1 MDKIIPIA
9 ILVLFIILTASWLFS
24 RYRMCP
30 PDKILIVFGKVGTG
44 QPAKCYHGG
53 STFVLPV
60 LQSYSYLDLNPI
72 NIDVPLQGA
81 LSSQNIRVDV
91 PSSFIVGISTL
102 PEIMQNA
109 AARLLG
115 RSREEIRNLAA
126 EIIMGQMRVVIA
138 SMTIEEINSDRE
150 KLIKGITEGVD
161 VELHKVGLHLINA
174 NITDIQDA
182 SGYINALGKEAAA
195 RAINDATIKVAEETR
210 RGEIGK
216 AEAEKDQTIQVA
228 NARAIAI
235 EGQNEAQIKIAESA
249 AKLQVKQ
256 AEAKKLAEVAQKV
269 QEAKTLE
276 EAYQAEKEAE
286 LKRAERE
293 RATQE
298 ANILVTARIEKSQR
312 EVQAQAT
319 AEVLKLEQEGKAQ
332 ALLIQRRA
340 EAEAIRQLAE
350 GEAQATLLKKKA
362 EGEGMEMVGRGEA
375 AAIEAVLEGT
385 ATPLEFKLAKAVKKY
400 DLRNDAQRL
409 QYVDEAIGILA
420 GSAVSPT
427 ARDVY
432 AGRIAEQTG
441 IDKKAVLVQLESAV
455 RGAGRRARRK
465 EQNELSRQGIAADIR
480 VPYDRGGEAALGAAS
495 AARQLVAAMLQDAGA
510 IPYIRERLNLG
521 MVVLPEMQQAIK
533 AIYDCAAR
541 GQPANATTLSP
552 LLEEK
557 AYSQVMLAQAQN
569 ADTRLTRRDID
580 MLLDRLQTANPES
593 AQVAGTTDD
602 EFRQKFAALARKK
615 VGERPPEE

>member
-195 RAINDATIKVAEETR
+195 RAIHDATR

-340 EAEAIRQLAE
+340 EAEAIRQLA
-350 GEAQATLLKKKA
+350 
-362 EGEGMEMVGRGEA
+362 
-375 AAIEAVLEGT
+375 
-385 ATPLEFKLAKAVKKY
+385 
-400 DLRNDAQRL
+400 D
-409 QYVDEAIGILA
+409 
-420 GSAVSPT
+420 
-427 ARDVY
+427 
-432 AGRIAEQTG
+432 
-441 IDKKAVLVQLESAV
+441 
-455 RGAGRRARRK
+455 
-465 EQNELSRQGIAADIR
+465 
-480 VPYDRGGEAALGAAS
+480 GG
-495 AARQLVAAMLQDAGA
+495 
-510 IPYIRERLNLG
+510 Y
-521 MVVLPEMQQAIK
+521 
-533 AIYDCAAR
+533 
-541 GQPANATTLSP
+541 
-552 LLEEK
+552 
-557 AYSQVMLAQAQN
+557 
-569 ADTRLTRRDID
+569 
-580 MLLDRLQTANPES
+580 
-593 AQVAGTTDD
+593 
-602 EFRQKFAALARKK
+602 
-615 VGERPPEE
+615 PPEEKGGRGRHGNGGTR

>member
-1 MDKIIPIA
+1 MDQIIPIA

-60 LQSYSYLDLNPI
+60 LQSYSYLDQNPI

-81 LSSQNIRVDV
+81 LTSQNIRVDV

-182 SGYINALGKEAAA
+182 SGYISALGKEAAA

-216 AEAEKDQTIQVA
+216 AEAEKDQTVQVA

-276 EAYQAEKEAE
+276 EAYEAEKEAE
-286 LKRAERE
+286 IKRAERE

-375 AAIEAVLEGT
+375 AAIEAVLEGKARGFQQIVQAAGSSDAASSLLITEQLTKIVELQSGAIKGLKFDKVVVMGNGGDSSVGGFVQNLVKDTLPLHELGKSVGLELPSFLGKSTEEKKAPAAAAPAAATQAATT
-385 ATPLEFKLAKAVKKY
+385 ATTVKL
-400 DLRNDAQRL
+400 N
-409 QYVDEAIGILA
+409 
-420 GSAVSPT
+420 
-427 ARDVY
+427 
-432 AGRIAEQTG
+432 
-441 IDKKAVLVQLESAV
+441 
-455 RGAGRRARRK
+455 
-465 EQNELSRQGIAADIR
+465 
-480 VPYDRGGEAALGAAS
+480 
-495 AARQLVAAMLQDAGA
+495 
-510 IPYIRERLNLG
+510 
-521 MVVLPEMQQAIK
+521 
-533 AIYDCAAR
+533 
-541 GQPANATTLSP
+541 
-552 LLEEK
+552 
-557 AYSQVMLAQAQN
+557 
-569 ADTRLTRRDID
+569 
-580 MLLDRLQTANPES
+580 
-593 AQVAGTTDD
+593 
-602 EFRQKFAALARKK
+602 
-615 VGERPPEE
+615 

>member
-115 RSREEIRNLAA
+115 RTREEIRNLAA

-210 RGEIGK
+210 REIGK
-216 AEAEKDQTIQVA
+216 AEAEKDQTVQVA
-228 NARAIAI
+228 NARAVAI

-298 ANILVTARIEKSQR
+298 ANILVSAQIEKSQR

-332 ALLIQRRA
+332 ALLIQRKA

-375 AAIEAVLEGT
+375 AAIEAVLAGKASGFRQIVQAAGSSDAASNLLVTEQLTRIVELQSG
-385 ATPLEFKLAKAVKKY
+385 AVKGLKF
-400 DLRNDAQRL
+400 DKVIVMGNGGDSSVGGFVQNLVKDTL
-409 QYVDEAIGILA
+409 PLHELGKSVGLELPSFLGKSTDG
-420 GSAVSPT
+420 
-427 ARDVY
+427 
-432 AGRIAEQTG
+432 
-441 IDKKAVLVQLESAV
+441 KKAPAPAPAATVQ
-455 RGAGRRARRK
+455 
-465 EQNELSRQGIAADIR
+465 
-480 VPYDRGGEAALGAAS
+480 
-495 AARQLVAAMLQDAGA
+495 AGA
-510 IPYIRERLNLG
+510 TE
-521 MVVLPEMQQAIK
+521 
-533 AIYDCAAR
+533 
-541 GQPANATTLSP
+541 TTVKLS
-552 LLEEK
+552 
-557 AYSQVMLAQAQN
+557 
-569 ADTRLTRRDID
+569 
-580 MLLDRLQTANPES
+580 
-593 AQVAGTTDD
+593 
-602 EFRQKFAALARKK
+602 
-615 VGERPPEE
+615 

>member
-216 AEAEKDQTIQVA
+216 RKRKRTRPSRWRTPAPSPLR
-228 NARAIAI
+228 ART
-235 EGQNEAQIKIAESA
+235 KP
-249 AKLQVKQ
+249 
-256 AEAKKLAEVAQKV
+256 
-269 QEAKTLE
+269 
-276 EAYQAEKEAE
+276 
-286 LKRAERE
+286 R
-293 RATQE
+293 
-298 ANILVTARIEKSQR
+298 
-312 EVQAQAT
+312 
-319 AEVLKLEQEGKAQ
+319 LKL
-332 ALLIQRRA
+332 
-340 EAEAIRQLAE
+340 
-350 GEAQATLLKKKA
+350 
-362 EGEGMEMVGRGEA
+362 
-375 AAIEAVLEGT
+375 
-385 ATPLEFKLAKAVKKY
+385 
-400 DLRNDAQRL
+400 RN
-409 QYVDEAIGILA
+409 
-420 GSAVSPT
+420 
-427 ARDVY
+427 
-432 AGRIAEQTG
+432 
-441 IDKKAVLVQLESAV
+441 
-455 RGAGRRARRK
+455 
-465 EQNELSRQGIAADIR
+465 
-480 VPYDRGGEAALGAAS
+480 
-495 AARQLVAAMLQDAGA
+495 
-510 IPYIRERLNLG
+510 
-521 MVVLPEMQQAIK
+521 
-533 AIYDCAAR
+533 
-541 GQPANATTLSP
+541 
-552 LLEEK
+552 
-557 AYSQVMLAQAQN
+557 
-569 ADTRLTRRDID
+569 
-580 MLLDRLQTANPES
+580 
-593 AQVAGTTDD
+593 
-602 EFRQKFAALARKK
+602 
-615 VGERPPEE
+615 PPPSCK

>member
-174 NITDIQDA
+174 
-182 SGYINALGKEAAA
+182 LGKEAAA

-340 EAEAIRQLAE
+340 EAEAIRQLAD

-375 AAIEAVLEGT
+375 AAIEAVLEGKARGFQQIVQAAGSSEAASNLLVTEQLTKIVELQSGAIKGLKFDKVVVMGNGGNSSVGGFVQNLVTDTLPLHELGKSVGLELPAFLGKPMEGKTAASSPAPAADAPAADT
-385 ATPLEFKLAKAVKKY
+385 ATTV
-400 DLRNDAQRL
+400 
-409 QYVDEAIGILA
+409 
-420 GSAVSPT
+420 
-427 ARDVY
+427 
-432 AGRIAEQTG
+432 
-441 IDKKAVLVQLESAV
+441 
-455 RGAGRRARRK
+455 
-465 EQNELSRQGIAADIR
+465 
-480 VPYDRGGEAALGAAS
+480 
-495 AARQLVAAMLQDAGA
+495 
-510 IPYIRERLNLG
+510 
-521 MVVLPEMQQAIK
+521 
-533 AIYDCAAR
+533 
-541 GQPANATTLSP
+541 
-552 LLEEK
+552 
-557 AYSQVMLAQAQN
+557 
-569 ADTRLTRRDID
+569 
-580 MLLDRLQTANPES
+580 NPS
-593 AQVAGTTDD
+593 
-602 EFRQKFAALARKK
+602 
-615 VGERPPEE
+615 

>member
-115 RSREEIRNLAA
+115 RTREEIRNLAA

-216 AEAEKDQTIQVA
+216 AEAEKDQTVQVA
-228 NARAIAI
+228 NARAVAI

-298 ANILVTARIEKSQR
+298 ANILVSAQIEKSQR

-332 ALLIQRRA
+332 ARLRLALDEQGLGIQRKA

-375 AAIEAVLEGT
+375 AAIEAVLAGKASGFRQIVQAAGSSDAASNLLVTEQLTRIVELQSG
-385 ATPLEFKLAKAVKKY
+385 AVKGLKF
-400 DLRNDAQRL
+400 DKVIVMGNGGDSSVGGFVQNLVKDTL
-409 QYVDEAIGILA
+409 PLHELGKSVGLELPSFLGKSTDG
-420 GSAVSPT
+420 
-427 ARDVY
+427 
-432 AGRIAEQTG
+432 
-441 IDKKAVLVQLESAV
+441 KKAPAPAPAATVQ
-455 RGAGRRARRK
+455 
-465 EQNELSRQGIAADIR
+465 
-480 VPYDRGGEAALGAAS
+480 
-495 AARQLVAAMLQDAGA
+495 AGA
-510 IPYIRERLNLG
+510 TE
-521 MVVLPEMQQAIK
+521 
-533 AIYDCAAR
+533 
-541 GQPANATTLSP
+541 TTVKLS
-552 LLEEK
+552 
-557 AYSQVMLAQAQN
+557 
-569 ADTRLTRRDID
+569 
-580 MLLDRLQTANPES
+580 
-593 AQVAGTTDD
+593 
-602 EFRQKFAALARKK
+602 
-615 VGERPPEE
+615 

>member
-1 MDKIIPIA
+1 MDQIIPIA

-182 SGYINALGKEAAA
+182 SGYISALGKEAAA

-216 AEAEKDQTIQVA
+216 AEAEKDQTVQVA

-276 EAYQAEKEAE
+276 EAYEAEK
-286 LKRAERE
+286 
-293 RATQE
+293 
-298 ANILVTARIEKSQR
+298 
-312 EVQAQAT
+312 
-319 AEVLKLEQEGKAQ
+319 
-332 ALLIQRRA
+332 
-340 EAEAIRQLAE
+340 EAIRQLAE

-375 AAIEAVLEGT
+375 AAIEAVLEGKARGFQQIVQAAGSSDAASSLLITEQLTKIVELQSGAIKGLKFDKVVVMGNGGDSSVGGFVQNLVKDTLPLHELGKSVGLELPSFLGKSTEEKKAPAAAAPAAATQAATT
-385 ATPLEFKLAKAVKKY
+385 ATTVKL
-400 DLRNDAQRL
+400 N
-409 QYVDEAIGILA
+409 
-420 GSAVSPT
+420 
-427 ARDVY
+427 
-432 AGRIAEQTG
+432 
-441 IDKKAVLVQLESAV
+441 
-455 RGAGRRARRK
+455 
-465 EQNELSRQGIAADIR
+465 
-480 VPYDRGGEAALGAAS
+480 
-495 AARQLVAAMLQDAGA
+495 
-510 IPYIRERLNLG
+510 
-521 MVVLPEMQQAIK
+521 
-533 AIYDCAAR
+533 
-541 GQPANATTLSP
+541 
-552 LLEEK
+552 
-557 AYSQVMLAQAQN
+557 
-569 ADTRLTRRDID
+569 
-580 MLLDRLQTANPES
+580 
-593 AQVAGTTDD
+593 
-602 EFRQKFAALARKK
+602 
-615 VGERPPEE
+615 

>member
-210 RGEIGK
+210 RGKSAKRKRKRTRPSRWRTPAPSPLK
-216 AEAEKDQTIQVA
+216 ARTKP
-228 NARAIAI
+228 R
-235 EGQNEAQIKIAESA
+235 
-249 AKLQVKQ
+249 
-256 AEAKKLAEVAQKV
+256 
-269 QEAKTLE
+269 
-276 EAYQAEKEAE
+276 
-286 LKRAERE
+286 
-293 RATQE
+293 
-298 ANILVTARIEKSQR
+298 
-312 EVQAQAT
+312 
-319 AEVLKLEQEGKAQ
+319 LKL
-332 ALLIQRRA
+332 
-340 EAEAIRQLAE
+340 
-350 GEAQATLLKKKA
+350 
-362 EGEGMEMVGRGEA
+362 
-375 AAIEAVLEGT
+375 
-385 ATPLEFKLAKAVKKY
+385 
-400 DLRNDAQRL
+400 RN
-409 QYVDEAIGILA
+409 
-420 GSAVSPT
+420 
-427 ARDVY
+427 
-432 AGRIAEQTG
+432 
-441 IDKKAVLVQLESAV
+441 
-455 RGAGRRARRK
+455 
-465 EQNELSRQGIAADIR
+465 
-480 VPYDRGGEAALGAAS
+480 
-495 AARQLVAAMLQDAGA
+495 
-510 IPYIRERLNLG
+510 
-521 MVVLPEMQQAIK
+521 
-533 AIYDCAAR
+533 
-541 GQPANATTLSP
+541 
-552 LLEEK
+552 
-557 AYSQVMLAQAQN
+557 
-569 ADTRLTRRDID
+569 
-580 MLLDRLQTANPES
+580 
-593 AQVAGTTDD
+593 
-602 EFRQKFAALARKK
+602 
-615 VGERPPEE
+615 PPPSCK